1 MTSKDD
7 NFDVVANYKSLL
19 INSPELS
26 MPVAAIESLVELIK
40 HSKATT
46 MSEFMLSIKDAS
58 QKLKSSVRNSI
69 SLSAGCDLFLR
80 FVTRNSQD
88 VADFETWKKT
98 LIVRGQ
104 SFVEKADA
112 CRYKIA
118 EMGVPFIKD
127 GSVVLIHAHS
137 RVVSLLL
144 QKAAE
149 NHKRFKVFVTESSQT
164 QGGYVSSAGTSM
176 NIRSAKVLRAA
187 GIPTTIILD
196 AAVGY
201 VIDKVDMV
209 LVGAEG
215 VVENGGLINQ
225 IGSYQMAIVA
235 KAANKPFYAVAE
247 SYKFVRLFPL
257 NQYDLPTYNADTL
270 SFQELNVD
278 YDSKT
283 NDDGSVS
290 RTPTASSSA
299 SPSTALSQTALHM
312 KTSEDQASQGSNP
325 LVDYTPPN
333 YITLLFTDLGV
344 LTPSGVSDELIKL
357 YL

>member
-1 MTSKDD
+1 MAQ
-7 NFDVVANYKSLL
+7 NFDVVGIYKSLL
-19 INSPELS
+19 LNSPELS
-26 MPVAAIESLVELIK
+26 MPVAAIQSLVELIK

-46 MSEFMLSIKDAS
+46 IAEFMLSIKDAS
-58 QKLKSSVRNSI
+58 QQLKSSVRNSI

-88 VADFETWKKT
+88 VADFETWKKS

-118 EMGVPFIKD
+118 ELGVPFIKD

-144 QKAAE
+144 QKAAAD
-149 NHKRFKVFVTESSQT
+149 HKRFKVFVTESSQT
-164 QGGYVSSAGTSM
+164 QGG
-176 NIRSAKVLRAA
+176 IRSAKVLRAA

-247 SYKFVRLFPL
+247 SSWND

-278 YDSKT
+278 YDPKT
-283 NDDGSVS
+283 SEDGTIIAAS
-290 RTPTASSSA
+290 TASSA
-299 SPSTALSQTALHM
+299 SPSPASSQTALHM
-312 KTSEDQASQGSNP
+312 KTSEDRASQGSNP

>member
-1 MTSKDD
+1 MTES
-7 NFDVVANYKSLL
+7 FDVVASYKSLL
-19 INSPELS
+19 LNSPEIS
-26 MPVAAIESLVELIK
+26 MPVAAIQSLVELIK

-46 MSEFMLSIKDAS
+46 SAEFMLSIKDAS
-58 QKLKSSVRNSI
+58 HQLKSSVRNSI

-80 FVTRNSQD
+80 FVTRNSLD
-88 VADFETWKKT
+88 VTDFENWKKT

-118 EMGVPFIKD
+118 ELGVPFIKD
-127 GSVVLIHAHS
+127 GGAILIHAHS

-144 QKAAE
+144 QKAAAS
-149 NHKRFKVFVTESSQT
+149 HKRFKVFVTESSQT
-164 QGGYVSSAGTSM
+164 HGG
-176 NIRSAKVLRAA
+176 IRSAKVLRAA

-278 YDSKT
+278 YEI
-283 NDDGSVS
+283 NEDGTISS
-290 RTPTASSSA
+290 GSAASSK
-299 SPSTALSQTALHM
+299 ALSQTALHM
-312 KTSEDQASQGSNP
+312 KTAEDRASQGSNP

>member
-1 MTSKDD
+1 MSKD
-7 NFDVVANYKSLL
+7 FDVVANYKSLL
-19 INSPELS
+19 LNSPELS
-26 MPVAAIESLVELIK
+26 MPVAAIQSLVELIK
-40 HSKATT
+40 HSNATT
-46 MSEFMLSIKDAS
+46 MSEFMLSINVAS
-58 QKLKSSVRNSI
+58 QLLKSSVRNSI

-88 VADFETWKKT
+88 VAEFEAWKAT

-118 EMGVPFIKD
+118 DLGVPFIKD
-127 GSVVLIHAHS
+127 GSTILIHAHS

-164 QGGYVSSAGTSM
+164 HGG
-176 NIRSAKVLRAA
+176 IRSAKMLRAA

-278 YDSKT
+278 YDSNNT
-283 NDDGSVS
+283 DENGQLV
-290 RTPTASSSA
+290 SSSA
-299 SPSTALSQTALHM
+299 APASALSQSALHM

>member
-1 MTSKDD
+1 MSEE
-7 NFDVVANYKSLL
+7 FDVVENYKDLL
-19 INSPELS
+19 RSSPELS
-26 MPVAAIESLVELIK
+26 MPVAAIQALVELIK

-58 QKLKSSVRNSI
+58 QRLKSSVRNSI

-80 FVTRNSQD
+80 FVTRNSHD
-88 VADFETWKKT
+88 VADFETWKAT

-118 EMGVPFIKD
+118 DLGVPFIKD

-144 QKAAE
+144 QKASE

-164 QGGYVSSAGTSM
+164 QGG
-176 NIRSAKVLRAA
+176 IRSAKMLRAA

-278 YDSKT
+278 YEARV
-283 NDDGSVS
+283 NEDGTIVPGSTAVS
-290 RTPTASSSA
+290 AAS
-299 SPSTALSQTALHM
+299 STALSQTALHM
-312 KTSEDQASQGSNP
+312 KTSEDRASQGSNP

>member
-1 MTSKDD
+1 MSKD
-7 NFDVVANYKSLL
+7 FDVVANYKSLL
-19 INSPELS
+19 LNSPELS
-26 MPVAAIESLVELIK
+26 MPVAAIQSLVELIK
-40 HSKATT
+40 HSNATT
-46 MSEFMLSIKDAS
+46 MSEFMLSINVAS
-58 QKLKSSVRNSI
+58 QLLKSSVRNSI

-88 VADFETWKKT
+88 VAEFEAWKAT

-118 EMGVPFIKD
+118 ELGVPFIKD
-127 GSVVLIHAHS
+127 GSTILIHAHS

-164 QGGYVSSAGTSM
+164 HGG
-176 NIRSAKVLRAA
+176 IRSAKVLRAA

-278 YDSKT
+278 YDSKSDET
-283 NDDGSVS
+283 GSVS
-290 RTPTASSSA
+290 SS
-299 SPSTALSQTALHM
+299 ALSQTALHM
-312 KTSEDQASQGSNP
+312 KTSEDRASQGSNP

>member
-7 NFDVVANYKSLL
+7 NFDVVANYKALL
-19 INSPELS
+19 LNSPELS

-88 VADFETWKKT
+88 VADFETWKAT
-98 LIVRGQ
+98 LIVRGR

-118 EMGVPFIKD
+118 ELGVPFIKD

-164 QGGYVSSAGTSM
+164 QGG
-176 NIRSAKVLRAA
+176 IRSAKMLRAA

-278 YDSKT
+278 YDAKV
-283 NDDGSVS
+283 DGDGTVTRAS
-290 RTPTASSSA
+290 TASSSA

>member
-1 MTSKDD
+1 MSKD
-7 NFDVVANYKSLL
+7 FDVVANYKSLL
-19 INSPELS
+19 LNSPELS
-26 MPVAAIESLVELIK
+26 MPVAAIQSLVELIK
-40 HSKATT
+40 HSNATT
-46 MSEFMLSIKDAS
+46 MSEFMLSINVAS
-58 QKLKSSVRNSI
+58 QLLKSSVRNSI

-88 VADFETWKKT
+88 VAEFETWKAT

-118 EMGVPFIKD
+118 ELGVPFIKD
-127 GSVVLIHAHS
+127 GSTILIHAHS

-164 QGGYVSSAGTSM
+164 HGG
-176 NIRSAKVLRAA
+176 IRSAKMLRAA

-278 YDSKT
+278 YDSKS
-283 NDDGSVS
+283 DDAGFV
-290 RTPTASSSA
+290 TPS
-299 SPSTALSQTALHM
+299 ALSQTALHM
-312 KTSEDQASQGSNP
+312 KTSEDQGSQGSNP

>member
-1 MTSKDD
+1 MSET
-7 NFDVVANYKSLL
+7 FDVVATYKSLL
-19 INSPELS
+19 LKSPELS
-26 MPVAAIESLVELIK
+26 MPVAAIQSLVELIK

-58 QKLKSSVRNSI
+58 QQLKSSVRNSI

-118 EMGVPFIKD
+118 DLGVPFIKD

-164 QGGYVSSAGTSM
+164 QGG
-176 NIRSAKVLRAA
+176 IRSAQVLRAA

-278 YDSKT
+278 YDPKV
-283 NDDGSVS
+283 NEDGSI
-290 RTPTASSSA
+290 RPAFTSSSA
-299 SPSTALSQTALHM
+299 SPSTASSQTALHL

>member
-1 MTSKDD
+1 MAGD
-7 NFDVVANYKSLL
+7 FDVVATYKSLL
-19 INSPELS
+19 FNSPELS
-26 MPVAAIESLVELIK
+26 MPVAAIQSLVELIK

-58 QKLKSSVRNSI
+58 QQLKSSVRNSI

-80 FVTRNSQD
+80 FVTRNSHD

-98 LIVRGQ
+98 LIIRGQ

-118 EMGVPFIKD
+118 ELGVPFIKD

-164 QGGYVSSAGTSM
+164 HGG
-176 NIRSAKVLRAA
+176 IRSAKVLRAA

-278 YDSKT
+278 YDPKI
-283 NDDGSVS
+283 NEDGTISAGS
-290 RTPTASSSA
+290 TSSTA
-299 SPSTALSQTALHM
+299 SPSKALSQTALHM
-312 KTSEDQASQGSNP
+312 KTSEDRASQGSNP

>member
-1 MTSKDD
+1 MVTD
-7 NFDVVANYKSLL
+7 FDVVAHYKNLL
-19 INSPELS
+19 ITSPDIS
-26 MPVAAIESLVELIK
+26 MPVAAIEALVELIK
-40 HSKATT
+40 NSNATT
-46 MSEFMLSIKDAS
+46 MSEFMVSIKEAS
-58 QKLKSSVRNSI
+58 QLLKTSVRNSI

-80 FVTRNSQD
+80 FIGRSSQD
-88 VADFETWKKT
+88 AADFESWKSS
-98 LIVRGQ
+98 LIARGEG
-104 SFVEKADA
+104 FVEKAAA
-112 CRYKIA
+112 CRHKIA
-118 EMGVPFIKD
+118 ELGVPFIRD
-127 GSVVLIHAHS
+127 GSVILIHAHS

-144 QKAAE
+144 QKAAAD
-149 NHKRFKVFVTESSQT
+149 HKRFKVFVTESSHS
-164 QGGYVSSAGTSM
+164 QGG
-176 NIRSAKVLRAA
+176 IRSAQVLRAA

-201 VIDKVDMV
+201 VMDKVDMV

-257 NQYDLPTYNADTL
+257 NQYDLPTYSADTL
-270 SFQELNVD
+270 SFQELNLD
-278 YDSKT
+278 YDMPEDGEMGTIKT
-283 NDDGSVS
+283 GRV
-290 RTPTASSSA
+290 T
-299 SPSTALSQTALHM
+299 SPSATPVDTRTLSSQKA
-312 KTSEDQASQGSNP
+312 QGSNP
-325 LVDYTPPN
+325 LVDYTPPD

>member
-1 MTSKDD
+1 MAE
-7 NFDVVANYKSLL
+7 NFDVVATYKTLL
-19 INSPELS
+19 LKSPELS
-26 MPVAAIESLVELIK
+26 MPVAAIQSLVELIK

-58 QKLKSSVRNSI
+58 QQLKSSVRNSI

-118 EMGVPFIKD
+118 DLGVPFIKD

-149 NHKRFKVFVTESSQT
+149 SHKRFKVFVTESSQT
-164 QGGYVSSAGTSM
+164 QGG
-176 NIRSAKVLRAA
+176 IRSAKMLRAA

-278 YDSKT
+278 YDPKV
-283 NDDGSVS
+283 NEDGSIIAAS
-290 RTPTASSSA
+290 TSSSA
-299 SPSTALSQTALHM
+299 QPSKASSQTALHM
-312 KTSEDQASQGSNP
+312 KTSEDRASQGSNP

>member
-1 MTSKDD
+1 MSKE
-7 NFDVVANYKSLL
+7 FDVVANYKSLL
-19 INSPELS
+19 LNSPELS
-26 MPVAAIESLVELIK
+26 MPVAAIQSLVELIR
-40 HSKATT
+40 HSNATT
-46 MSEFMLSIKDAS
+46 MSEFMLSINVAS
-58 QKLKSSVRNSI
+58 QLLKSSVRNSI

-88 VADFETWKKT
+88 VAEFEAWKAT

-118 EMGVPFIKD
+118 DLGVPFIKD
-127 GSVVLIHAHS
+127 GSTILIHAHS

-164 QGGYVSSAGTSM
+164 HGG
-176 NIRSAKVLRAA
+176 IRSAKMLRAA

-278 YDSKT
+278 YDSNNT
-283 NDDGSVS
+283 DENGQLV
-290 RTPTASSSA
+290 SSSA
-299 SPSTALSQTALHM
+299 APSSALSQSALHM

>member
-1 MTSKDD
+1 MAE
-7 NFDVVANYKSLL
+7 NFDVVTTYKSLL
-19 INSPELS
+19 LNSPELS
-26 MPVAAIESLVELIK
+26 MPVAAIQSLVELIK

-58 QKLKSSVRNSI
+58 QQLKSSVRNSI
-69 SLSAGCDLFLR
+69 SLSAE
-80 FVTRNSQD
+80 NSQD
-88 VADFETWKKT
+88 VADFEIWKKT
-98 LIVRGQ
+98 LIIRGQ

-118 EMGVPFIKD
+118 DLGVPFIKD

-164 QGGYVSSAGTSM
+164 QGG
-176 NIRSAKVLRAA
+176 IRSAKVLRAA

-209 LVGAEG
+209 LV
-215 VVENGGLINQ
+215 GLINQ

-278 YDSKT
+278 QSSLTKE
-283 NDDGSVS
+283 DGTIPAVS
-290 RTPTASSSA
+290 TSSTGSA
-299 SPSTALSQTALHM
+299 PSQTALHM
-312 KTSEDQASQGSNP
+312 KTSEDRASQGSNP
-325 LVDYTPPN
+325 LVDYTPPS

>member
-1 MTSKDD
+1 MAE
-7 NFDVVANYKSLL
+7 NFDVVATYKTLL
-19 INSPELS
+19 LTSPELS
-26 MPVAAIESLVELIK
+26 MPVAAIQSLVELIK

-58 QKLKSSVRNSI
+58 QQLKSSVRNSI

-88 VADFETWKKT
+88 VADFESWKRT

-118 EMGVPFIKD
+118 DLGVPFIKD
-127 GSVVLIHAHS
+127 GSVILIHAHS

-164 QGGYVSSAGTSM
+164 QGG
-176 NIRSAKVLRAA
+176 IQSAKVLRAA

-235 KAANKPFYAVAE
+235 KATNKPFYAVAE

-278 YDSKT
+278 YDE
-283 NDDGSVS
+283 NAPNADGSLGTVTGKTRS
-290 RTPTASSSA
+290 LASDSPLTA
-299 SPSTALSQTALHM
+299 TSQAALHM
-312 KTSEDQASQGSNP
+312 KVSEDRASQGSNP

>member
-1 MTSKDD
+1 MSKD
-7 NFDVVANYKSLL
+7 FDVVANYKSLL
-19 INSPELS
+19 LNSPELS
-26 MPVAAIESLVELIK
+26 MPVAAIQSLVELIK
-40 HSKATT
+40 HSNATT
-46 MSEFMLSIKDAS
+46 MSEFMLSINVAS
-58 QKLKSSVRNSI
+58 QLLKSSVRNSI

-88 VADFETWKKT
+88 VAEFEAWKAT

-118 EMGVPFIKD
+118 ELGVPFIKD
-127 GSVVLIHAHS
+127 GSTILIHAHS

-164 QGGYVSSAGTSM
+164 HGG
-176 NIRSAKVLRAA
+176 IRSAKVLRAA

-278 YDSKT
+278 YDSKA
-283 NDDGSVS
+283 DDSGSVS
-290 RTPTASSSA
+290 SS
-299 SPSTALSQTALHM
+299 ALSQTALHM

>member
-1 MTSKDD
+1 MSKD
-7 NFDVVANYKSLL
+7 FDVVANYKSLL
-19 INSPELS
+19 LNSPELS
-26 MPVAAIESLVELIK
+26 MPVAAIQSLVELIK
-40 HSKATT
+40 HSNATT
-46 MSEFMLSIKDAS
+46 MSEFMLSINVAS
-58 QKLKSSVRNSI
+58 QLLKSSVRNSI

-88 VADFETWKKT
+88 VAEFEAWKAT

-118 EMGVPFIKD
+118 ELGVPFIKD
-127 GSVVLIHAHS
+127 GSTILIHAHS

-164 QGGYVSSAGTSM
+164 HGG
-176 NIRSAKVLRAA
+176 IRSAKMLRAA

-278 YDSKT
+278 YDPKPDET
-283 NDDGSVS
+283 GV
-290 RTPTASSSA
+290 ASSAAPTS
-299 SPSTALSQTALHM
+299 ALSQSALHM
-312 KTSEDQASQGSNP
+312 KTSEDQTTQGSNP

>member
-1 MTSKDD
+1 MT
-7 NFDVVANYKSLL
+7 FEIVAHYKKLL
-19 INSPELS
+19 LDSPELS
-26 MPVAAIESLVELIK
+26 MPVAAIESLVELIR

-58 QKLKSSVRNSI
+58 QQLKSSVRNSI
-69 SLSAGCDLFLR
+69 SLSAGCDLFVR

-88 VADFETWKKT
+88 VADFETWKGT
-98 LIVRGQ
+98 LISRGQ
-104 SFVEKADA
+104 RFVEKADA

-118 EMGVPFIKD
+118 ELGLPFIKD

-144 QKAAE
+144 QRAAE

-164 QGGYVSSAGTSM
+164 QGG
-176 NIRSAKVLRAA
+176 IRSAKVLRAA

-270 SFQELNVD
+270 SFQELNID
-278 YDSKT
+278 YDSKS
-283 NDDGSVS
+283 NDAALADS
-290 RTPTASSSA
+290 PTSLKKASSTA
-299 SPSTALSQTALHM
+299 SPSTATSQTALHM

>member
-1 MTSKDD
+1 
-7 NFDVVANYKSLL
+7 
-19 INSPELS
+19 
-26 MPVAAIESLVELIK
+26 
-40 HSKATT
+40 

-58 QKLKSSVRNSI
+58 QQLKSSVRNSI

-164 QGGYVSSAGTSM
+164 QGG
-176 NIRSAKVLRAA
+176 IRSAKVLRAA

-270 SFQELNVD
+270 SFQELNID
-278 YDSKT
+278 YDSKV
-283 NDDGSVS
+283 NDDGTVT

>member
-1 MTSKDD
+1 MSKD
-7 NFDVVANYKSLL
+7 FDVVANYKSLL
-19 INSPELS
+19 LNSPELS
-26 MPVAAIESLVELIK
+26 MPVAAIQSLVELIK
-40 HSKATT
+40 HSNATT
-46 MSEFMLSIKDAS
+46 MSEFMLSINVAS
-58 QKLKSSVRNSI
+58 QLLKSSVRNSI

-88 VADFETWKKT
+88 VAEFEAWKAT

-118 EMGVPFIKD
+118 ELGVPFIKD
-127 GSVVLIHAHS
+127 GSTILIHAHS

-164 QGGYVSSAGTSM
+164 HGG
-176 NIRSAKVLRAA
+176 IRSAKVLRAA

-278 YDSKT
+278 YDSKSDET
-283 NDDGSVS
+283 GAV
-290 RTPTASSSA
+290 SSS
-299 SPSTALSQTALHM
+299 ALSQTALHM

>member
-1 MTSKDD
+1 MSKD
-7 NFDVVANYKSLL
+7 FDVVANYKSLL
-19 INSPELS
+19 LNSPELS
-26 MPVAAIESLVELIK
+26 MPVAAIQSLVELIK
-40 HSKATT
+40 HSNATT
-46 MSEFMLSIKDAS
+46 MSEFMLSINVAS
-58 QKLKSSVRNSI
+58 QLLKSSVRNSI

-88 VADFETWKKT
+88 VAEFEAWKAT

-118 EMGVPFIKD
+118 ELGVPFIKD
-127 GSVVLIHAHS
+127 GSTILIHAHS

-164 QGGYVSSAGTSM
+164 HGG
-176 NIRSAKVLRAA
+176 IRSAKMLRAA

-278 YDSKT
+278 YDSKA
-283 NDDGSVS
+283 DDSGSVS
-290 RTPTASSSA
+290 SS
-299 SPSTALSQTALHM
+299 ALSQTALHM